1 MIIPLYRK
9 EQIYELA
16 QKYNF
21 LILEDDPY
29 YYLQVNIKL
38 LKIKKKKKK
47 KKKKKRERRNNF
59 IIIIIIII
67 IIY

>member
-29 YYLQVNIKL
+29 YYLQVSNIFN
-38 LKIKKKKKK
+38 I
-47 KKKKKRERRNNF
+47 ENNS
-59 IIIIIIII
+59 
-67 IIY
+67 YYNQ